1 MYMIRNIFSL
11 VYQFK
16 YYQSLIYMS
25 NVLKCCLP
33 LGLGLSLISLPIMAQ
48 HSKLIARANQ
58 MADKIEPKVIECR
71 RYYHQY
77 PELSNREVKTAAKIA
92 EQLKALGIEVE
103 TGVAKTGVVGI
114 LKGGKPGPVVA
125 LRADID
131 GLPVVER
138 ANLPYASKEIGEYNG
153 QEVGVMHACGH
164 DTHIAMLLGAAEVLA
179 GMKNDLKGTVKFIFQ
194 PAEEGA
200 PVGEEGGAALMV
212 KEGVL
217 DKGPKPEV
225 IFGLHINSQTPVG
238 TLKYK
243 PGGTMAAADRMIIKV
258 KGSQTHGAYPWNGID
273 PIVVS
278 SQIIQ
283 GLQTIVSRQVELT
296 KEAAVVT
303 VGSIH
308 GGVRNNIIPE
318 EVQMD
323 GTIRTLDPQMREL
336 IHERIRRTVTKI
348 AESAGAMAEV
358 EFISQT
364 PITFN
369 DPALTSRML
378 PTLEYVAGK
387 EQVVLTDAVLGAE
400 DFAFFQERI
409 PGLYLFVGGMA
420 KDKKPSDVAP
430 HHTPDFVIDDS
441 GLTLG
446 VKTLTGLTLDYMEG
460 KGRK

>member
-1 MYMIRNIFSL
+1 
-11 VYQFK
+11 
-16 YYQSLIYMS
+16 MS

>member
-1 MYMIRNIFSL
+1 MSGIFKQALLLGTGFSL
-11 VYQFK
+11 
-16 YYQSLIYMS
+16 LTLP
-25 NVLKCCLP
+25 VL
-33 LGLGLSLISLPIMAQ
+33 AQ
-48 HSKLIARANQ
+48 QSKLIARANQ
-58 MADKIEPKVIECR
+58 MAEKIEPKVIECR

-92 EQLKALGIEVE
+92 EQLQALGIEVE

-131 GLPVVER
+131 ALPVTER
-138 ANLPYASKEIGEYNG
+138 ADLPYASKEIGEYNG
-153 QEVGVMHACGH
+153 QQVGVMHACGH
-164 DTHIAMLLGAAEVLA
+164 DTHIAMLLGAAEVLVS
-179 GMKNDLKGTVKFIFQ
+179 MKDELKGTVKFIFQ

-200 PVGEEGGAALMV
+200 PAGEEGGASLMV

-217 DKGPKPEV
+217 EKGPKPEV

-243 PGGTMAAADRMIIKV
+243 PGGTMAAADIVRIKV

-278 SQIIQ
+278 AQIIN
-283 GLQTIVSRQVELT
+283 GLQTIVSRQTELT

-303 VGSIH
+303 IGQIH

-318 EVQMD
+318 EVLME
-323 GTIRTLDPQMREL
+323 GTIRTLDAAMRED
-336 IHERIRRTVTKI
+336 IFERVRRTATKI
-348 AESAGAMAEV
+348 AESAGATAEV
-358 EFISQT
+358 EFVSQT
-364 PITFN
+364 PVTFN

-378 PTLEYVAGK
+378 STLEAVAGK
-387 EQVVLTDAVLGAE
+387 ENVVLTDAVLGAE
-400 DFAFFQERI
+400 DFAFFQEQI

-420 KDKKPSDVAP
+420 KDKKPSEVAP

-460 KGRK
+460 KKK